1 MAYVKGRVYFMVSY
15 LDEDGVVPTMETV
28 VYLGEERQEDNEIR
42 HIFQDY
48 ESWRDLGA
56 YPNNEEGTGKV
67 FALPSSELSN
77 ILTYE
82 GAVAELSG
90 CIPRRKARG
99 L

>member
-15 LDEDGVVPTMETV
+15 LDDEGVVPAMETV
-28 VYLGEERQEDNEIR
+28 VYLGEEKQGDDGLR

-56 YPNNEEGTGKV
+56 YPDNEEGAGKV
-67 FALPSSELSN
+67 FALPSHELSN
-77 ILTYE
+77 ILDYE
-82 GAVAELSG
+82 AAIAQLSK
-90 CIPRRKARG
+90 CIPLRKSRG